1 MRKKLTPTTLDV
13 AIDMPAY
20 STKRHHRLWLIA
32 PLLGA
37 LAFPAFGQ
45 TWKINLRDADI
56 AAFIGEVADITGK
69 NFAIDPRVK
78 GNITVISNKELT
90 RDQVYELFLGVLNV
104 NGVVA
109 IPSGNT
115 IKLVPDVNAKQAG
128 VAFDLRSRLHGDQ
141 VVTRVIWLENTSAND
156 LIPAIRPLMPQFAH
170 LATVPGTNALIV
182 SDRAQNIDQLQEIIR
197 TLDGGDDRLEII
209 PLKNTQAED
218 IISLVD
224 SMSAAS
230 ASKDVRGS
238 RLRIIADSRSNRLLV
253 KGDVRSRKRI
263 RDLVNQLDVP
273 PTGRLAG
280 LRVFRLKNASAKN
293 IATMLTGLMSNT
305 SLTAPAVTS
314 TLANTAGSGLG
325 SDSSSGSTNNST
337 ATPASTS
344 SSFGGSSSNSS
355 GGSNNMSIIADE
367 SQNSVVVKA
376 DPSLM
381 VEIEQAIEQLD
392 TRRPQ
397 VLIQAAIVEVSG
409 DNIDQLG
416 VQWAMGNPSSGV
428 GVINFTN
435 SGTSLTNLYSAIA
448 AKSSSA
454 ASGLAG
460 ALIGL
465 GTSKTDNDGN
475 TSFYGAVLQALR
487 TTSNANLLSVPSIM
501 TLDNEE
507 ANIVVGQ
514 NVPFITGSTT
524 TGTAGTSNPFT
535 TIERKDVGINLKVIP
550 HVGDGGTVRLEVSQE
565 VSAVVPAVSGINSAD
580 LITNKRYIKTTI
592 LADDQQTIALGGL
605 IQDDSKQ
612 SLSQVPGLGGLP
624 VIGAL
629 FRSKGNENTKRN
641 LLVFLQPT
649 IMRDNNGT
657 NALSQ
662 QRYDQIRTLQLEL
675 DQNGEFTRLPARLS
689 QVYDSSASDVNPAL
703 KAKQ

>member
-1 MRKKLTPTTLDV
+1 
-13 AIDMPAY
+13 MPA
-20 STKRHHRLWLIA
+20 SAIKRHTSIWLIA

-56 AAFIGEVADITGK
+56 TAFIGEVADITGK
-69 NFAIDPRVK
+69 NFAVDPRVK
-78 GNITVISNKELT
+78 GNITVISNKALSK
-90 RDQVYELFLGVLNV
+90 DQVYDLFLGVLNV

-109 IPSGNT
+109 VPSGNT
-115 IKLVPDVNAKQAG
+115 IKLVPDVNAKQSG
-128 VAFDLRSRLHGDQ
+128 VPFDLRHKAHGDQ
-141 VVTRVIWLENTSAND
+141 VVTRVLWLENTNAND

-170 LATVPGTNALIV
+170 LATVAGTNVLIV
-182 SDRAQNIDQLQEIIR
+182 SDRAENIDQIEDLVR
-197 TLDGGDDRLEII
+197 TLDGSATDRLEMIA
-209 PLKNTQAED
+209 LKNTKADELLT
-218 IISLVD
+218 LVD
-224 SMSAAS
+224 AMSATA

-238 RLRIIADSRSNRLLV
+238 RLRIVADTRSNRLLV
-253 KGDVRSRKRI
+253 KGDARSRKRI
-263 RDLVNQLDVP
+263 RDLVNQLDVTP
-273 PTGRLAG
+273 ADRLGG

-293 IATMLTGLMSNT
+293 MAAMLTGLMNNT
-305 SLTAPAVTS
+305 SLTSPATTS
-314 TLANTAGSGLG
+314 TLSAA
-325 SDSSSGSTNNST
+325 SSSGTATGNST
-337 ATPASTS
+337 PNTPAASPATT
-344 SSFGGSSSNSS
+344 SNSGS
-355 GGSNNMSIIADE
+355 GGAATATSNMSIIADE
-367 SQNSVVVKA
+367 SQNAIVVKA

-381 VEIEQAIEQLD
+381 VEIENAINQLD
-392 TRRPQ
+392 SRRSQ

-416 VQWAMGNPSSGV
+416 VQWALGNASSGV
-428 GVINFTN
+428 GAVNFTN
-435 SGTSLTNLYSAIA
+435 AGVSLTTLYSAIA
-448 AKSSSA
+448 SKTPSL

-465 GTSKTDNDGN
+465 GTTKTDSSGN
-475 TSFYGAVLQALR
+475 TSFYGAILQALR

-507 ANIVVGQ
+507 ATIVVGQ

-524 TGTAGTSNPFT
+524 SSSSGTSNPFT

-550 HVGDGGTVRLEVSQE
+550 HIGEGGTVRLEVAQE

-612 SLSQVPGLGGLP
+612 SLSQVPGLGELP
-624 VIGAL
+624 LIGGL
-629 FRSKGNENTKRN
+629 FRSKGNQNTKRN

-649 IMRDNNGT
+649 ILRDNNGAT
-657 NALSQ
+657 ALSQ
-662 QRYDQIRTLQLEL
+662 QRYNQIRTLQLEL
-675 DQNGEFTRLPARLS
+675 DQNGEFTRLPARVT
-689 QVYDSSASDVNPAL
+689 QVYDTGTREVSPAL